1 MMDMSFLFS
10 VSIPGDASFLEPLR
24 ELAVKV
30 AEYAGYGVEDATE
43 LGMTITDEA
52 SRAISLMAAAAA
64 PIDVL
69 FEKDESRF
77 LVTLA
82 HESAKTQTGSPA
94 TGFDCR
100 PEGGRRV
107 CRLAR
112 DLPAVEPGG

>member
-1 MMDMSFLFS
+1 MVDMSFLFS
-10 VSIPGDASFLEPLR
+10 VSIPGDASFLEPLK

-30 AEYAGYGVEDATE
+30 AEYAGYGVADATE
-43 LGMTITDEA
+43 LGTTISDEA
-52 SRAISLMAAAAA
+52 SRAISLMSAAA

-82 HESAKTQTGSPA
+82 HDSATAQAGSPA
-94 TGFDCR
+94 TSFQCR

-112 DLPAVEPGG
+112 DLPAIEPGG